1 MLKNKNRLII
11 LLNYFIVFIIFIYV
25 NNKYYDINNIL
36 TIVLGNNITSKS
48 LFIERSIY
56 LYHLFINIYI
66 SLIYFDNKLNYNME
80 FINLRKKIK
89 NYFLE
94 IYLNINVKNILINI
108 ISVIIISILFIKFKG
123 IMSFNIFYK
132 LLIFILFN
140 ITISNILLTIL
151 PFTSKK
157 NLPIYLIIFSI
168 LINIFTYKNFS
179 IFIYLITNILLFV
192 IYYIGLSINY
202 RKIYE
207 KFKRSGKYCS
217 I

>member
-48 LFIERSIY
+48 LFIERTIY

-66 SLIYFDNKLNYNME
+66 SLIYFDNKLNYNIE

-94 IYLNINVKNILINI
+94 MYLNINVKNILINI

-151 PFTSKK
+151 LFTSKK

-207 KFKRSGKYCS
+207 KFKK
-217 I
+217 

>member
-11 LLNYFIVFIIFIYV
+11 LLNYFIVFIIFFYV

-36 TIVLGNNITSKS
+36 TIVLGNDITSKS
-48 LFIERSIY
+48 LFIERTIY

-94 IYLNINVKNILINI
+94 VYLNINVKNILINI

-179 IFIYLITNILLFV
+179 IFIYLIFNILLFV

-207 KFKRSGKYCS
+207 KFKK
-217 I
+217 

>member
-48 LFIERSIY
+48 LFIERTIY

-89 NYFLE
+89 NFFLE

-207 KFKRSGKYCS
+207 KFKK
-217 I
+217 

>member
-48 LFIERSIY
+48 LFIERTIY

-94 IYLNINVKNILINI
+94 VYLNINVKNILINI

-140 ITISNILLTIL
+140 ITISNMLLTIV
-151 PFTSKK
+151 PCTSKK

-207 KFKRSGKYCS
+207 KFKK
-217 I
+217 

>member
-36 TIVLGNNITSKS
+36 TIVLGNDITSKS

-94 IYLNINVKNILINI
+94 VYLNINVKNILINI

-151 PFTSKK
+151 LFTSKK
-157 NLPIYLIIFSI
+157 NLPIYLIVFSI

-207 KFKRSGKYCS
+207 KFKK
-217 I
+217 

>member
-48 LFIERSIY
+48 LFIERTIY

-94 IYLNINVKNILINI
+94 VYLNINVKNILINI

-151 PFTSKK
+151 PFTGKK

-207 KFKRSGKYCS
+207 KFKK
-217 I
+217 

>member
-48 LFIERSIY
+48 LFIERTIY

-157 NLPIYLIIFSI
+157 NLPIYLIVFSI

-207 KFKRSGKYCS
+207 KFKK
-217 I
+217 

>member
-36 TIVLGNNITSKS
+36 TIVLGNDITSKS
-48 LFIERSIY
+48 LFIERTIY

-123 IMSFNIFYK
+123 IMYFNIFYK

-207 KFKRSGKYCS
+207 KFKK
-217 I
+217 

>member
-48 LFIERSIY
+48 LFIERTIY

-94 IYLNINVKNILINI
+94 IYLNINIKNILINI

-192 IYYIGLSINY
+192 IYYIGLSLNY

-207 KFKRSGKYCS
+207 KFKK
-217 I
+217 

>member
-48 LFIERSIY
+48 LFIERTIY

-140 ITISNILLTIL
+140 MTISNILLTIL

-207 KFKRSGKYCS
+207 KFKK
-217 I
+217 

>member
-48 LFIERSIY
+48 LFIERTIY

-94 IYLNINVKNILINI
+94 IYLNINVKNIFINI

-207 KFKRSGKYCS
+207 KFKK
-217 I
+217 

>member
-11 LLNYFIVFIIFIYV
+11 LLNYFIVFIIFICV

-36 TIVLGNNITSKS
+36 TIVLGNDITSKS
-48 LFIERSIY
+48 LFIERTIY

-123 IMSFNIFYK
+123 IMSFNIFYN

-157 NLPIYLIIFSI
+157 NLPIYLIVFSI

-207 KFKRSGKYCS
+207 KFKK
-217 I
+217 

>member
-36 TIVLGNNITSKS
+36 TIVLGNDITSKS
-48 LFIERSIY
+48 LFIERTIY

-66 SLIYFDNKLNYNME
+66 SLSYFDNKLNYNME

-157 NLPIYLIIFSI
+157 TLPIYLIIFSI

-207 KFKRSGKYCS
+207 NFKK
-217 I
+217 

>member
-36 TIVLGNNITSKS
+36 TIVLGNDITSKS
-48 LFIERSIY
+48 LFIERTIY

-94 IYLNINVKNILINI
+94 TYLNINVKNIFINM

-140 ITISNILLTIL
+140 ITISNVLLTIL

-157 NLPIYLIIFSI
+157 NLPIYLIVFSI

-207 KFKRSGKYCS
+207 NFKK
-217 I
+217 

>member
-48 LFIERSIY
+48 LFIERTIY

-132 LLIFILFN
+132 LLVFILFN

-207 KFKRSGKYCS
+207 KFKK
-217 I
+217 

>member
-36 TIVLGNNITSKS
+36 TIVLGNDITSKS
-48 LFIERSIY
+48 LFIERTIY

-94 IYLNINVKNILINI
+94 TYLNINVKNILINI

-207 KFKRSGKYCS
+207 RFKN
-217 I
+217 

>member
-36 TIVLGNNITSKS
+36 TIVLGNDITSKS
-48 LFIERSIY
+48 LFIERTIY

-123 IMSFNIFYK
+123 IMSFNILYK

-157 NLPIYLIIFSI
+157 NLPIYLIVFSI

-207 KFKRSGKYCS
+207 KFKK
-217 I
+217 

>member
-36 TIVLGNNITSKS
+36 TIVLGNDITSKS
-48 LFIERSIY
+48 LFIERTIY

-66 SLIYFDNKLNYNME
+66 SLSYFDNKLNYNME

-89 NYFLE
+89 NYFFE
-94 IYLNINVKNILINI
+94 IYLNINVKNILINM

-123 IMSFNIFYK
+123 IMSFNIFYN

-157 NLPIYLIIFSI
+157 TLPIYLIIFSI

-207 KFKRSGKYCS
+207 KFKK
-217 I
+217 

>member
-36 TIVLGNNITSKS
+36 TIVLGNDITSKS
-48 LFIERSIY
+48 LFIERTIY

-94 IYLNINVKNILINI
+94 VYLNINVKNILINI

-157 NLPIYLIIFSI
+157 NLPIYLIVFSI

-207 KFKRSGKYCS
+207 KFKK
-217 I
+217 

>member
-48 LFIERSIY
+48 LFIERTIY

-80 FINLRKKIK
+80 FIDLRKKIK

-140 ITISNILLTIL
+140 ITISNILLAIL

-157 NLPIYLIIFSI
+157 NLPIYLIVFSI

-179 IFIYLITNILLFV
+179 IFIYLITNILLFI

-207 KFKRSGKYCS
+207 KFKK
-217 I
+217 

>member
-36 TIVLGNNITSKS
+36 TIVLGNDITSKS
-48 LFIERSIY
+48 LFIERTIY

-94 IYLNINVKNILINI
+94 TYLNINVKNIFINM

-207 KFKRSGKYCS
+207 RFKN
-217 I
+217 

>member
-36 TIVLGNNITSKS
+36 TIVLGNDITSKS
-48 LFIERSIY
+48 LFIERTIY

-94 IYLNINVKNILINI
+94 IYLNINVKNIIINI
-108 ISVIIISILFIKFKG
+108 ISVIIISILFMKFKG

-151 PFTSKK
+151 PFTSKE
-157 NLPIYLIIFSI
+157 NLPIYLIVFSI

-179 IFIYLITNILLFV
+179 VFIYLITNILLFV

-207 KFKRSGKYCS
+207 KFKK
-217 I
+217 

>member
-36 TIVLGNNITSKS
+36 TIVLGNDITSKS
-48 LFIERSIY
+48 LFIERTIY

-157 NLPIYLIIFSI
+157 NLPIYLIVFSI

-207 KFKRSGKYCS
+207 NFKK
-217 I
+217 

>member
-48 LFIERSIY
+48 LFIERTIY

-80 FINLRKKIK
+80 FINLIKKIK

-207 KFKRSGKYCS
+207 KFKK
-217 I
+217 

>member
-48 LFIERSIY
+48 LFIERTIY

-94 IYLNINVKNILINI
+94 VYLNINVKNILINI

-157 NLPIYLIIFSI
+157 NLPIYLIVFSI

-207 KFKRSGKYCS
+207 KFKK
-217 I
+217 

>member
-36 TIVLGNNITSKS
+36 TIVLGNDITSKS
-48 LFIERSIY
+48 LFIERTIY

-157 NLPIYLIIFSI
+157 TLPIYLIIFSI

-207 KFKRSGKYCS
+207 KFKK
-217 I
+217 

>member
-36 TIVLGNNITSKS
+36 TIVLGNDITSKS
-48 LFIERSIY
+48 LFIERTIY

-66 SLIYFDNKLNYNME
+66 SLIYFDNNLNYNME

-157 NLPIYLIIFSI
+157 NLPIYLIVFSI

-207 KFKRSGKYCS
+207 KFKK
-217 I
+217 

>member
-140 ITISNILLTIL
+140 ITISNILLAIL

-207 KFKRSGKYCS
+207 KFKK
-217 I
+217 

>member
-48 LFIERSIY
+48 LFIERTIY

-157 NLPIYLIIFSI
+157 NLPIYLIVFSI

-192 IYYIGLSINY
+192 IHYIGLSINY

-207 KFKRSGKYCS
+207 KFKK
-217 I
+217 

>member
-25 NNKYYDINNIL
+25 KNKYYDINNIL
-36 TIVLGNNITSKS
+36 TIVLGNDITSKS
-48 LFIERSIY
+48 LFIERTIY

-94 IYLNINVKNILINI
+94 TYLNINLKNIFINM

-140 ITISNILLTIL
+140 ITISNVLLTIL

-157 NLPIYLIIFSI
+157 NLPIYLIVFSI

-207 KFKRSGKYCS
+207 KFKK
-217 I
+217 

>member
-36 TIVLGNNITSKS
+36 IIVLGNDITSKS

-207 KFKRSGKYCS
+207 KFKK
-217 I
+217 

>member
-66 SLIYFDNKLNYNME
+66 SLIYFDNKLNYNIE

-207 KFKRSGKYCS
+207 KFKK
-217 I
+217 

>member
-36 TIVLGNNITSKS
+36 TIVLGNDITSKS

-108 ISVIIISILFIKFKG
+108 ISVVIISILFIKFKG

-207 KFKRSGKYCS
+207 KFKK
-217 I
+217 

>member
-36 TIVLGNNITSKS
+36 TIVLGNDITSKS
-48 LFIERSIY
+48 LFIERTIY

-94 IYLNINVKNILINI
+94 IYLNINVKNILINM

-207 KFKRSGKYCS
+207 KFKK
-217 I
+217 

>member
-36 TIVLGNNITSKS
+36 TIVLGNDITSKS

-157 NLPIYLIIFSI
+157 NLPIYLIVFSI

-207 KFKRSGKYCS
+207 KFKK
-217 I
+217 

>member
-11 LLNYFIVFIIFIYV
+11 LLNYFIVFIIFFYV

-36 TIVLGNNITSKS
+36 TIVLGNEITSKS
-48 LFIERSIY
+48 LFIERTIY

-94 IYLNINVKNILINI
+94 VYLNINVKNILINI

-132 LLIFILFN
+132 LLVFILFN
-140 ITISNILLTIL
+140 ITISNILLAIL

-207 KFKRSGKYCS
+207 KFKK
-217 I
+217 

>member
-36 TIVLGNNITSKS
+36 TIVLGNDITSKS
-48 LFIERSIY
+48 LFIERTIY

-89 NYFLE
+89 NYFFE
-94 IYLNINVKNILINI
+94 IYLNINVKNILINM

-207 KFKRSGKYCS
+207 KFKK
-217 I
+217 

>member
-48 LFIERSIY
+48 LFIERTIY

-207 KFKRSGKYCS
+207 NFKK
-217 I
+217 